1 MMTKTLILASILAV
15 SLSACNKKEDAAPA
29 AGGSTPSTSAP
40 ATTAPSTTAPST
52 TAPSTTTP
60 GGAMSPAPSTGGSST
75 APK

>member
-1 MMTKTLILASILAV
+1 MMTKTLILASVLAV

-29 AGGSTPSTSAP
+29 ASSTPSTSAP

-60 GGAMSPAPSTGGSST
+60 GGAMSPAPSTGGSTT